1 MKVGTLPVPS
11 EVSAPF
17 GVRHIVLW
25 HVVDQRVRVRPF
37 HEVGRVDR
45 IEEGTWTGAMYP
57 TRDDAV
63 QGGCP
68 TKDVKSGPGREVGI
82 SKPGDVYTWRFFR
95 SDGIVRI
102 FHPFS
107 VNQKAHS
114 VSPVHS

>member
-1 MKVGTLPVPS
+1 MSLESVGSLQRVKVGTLPVPS

-17 GVRHIVLW
+17 GARHVVFW
-25 HVVDQRVRVRPF
+25 HVDDQRVQVRPF

-68 TKDVKSGPGREVGI
+68 TKDVKSGPGREVTSFPCFWDTPLYGTPLTYRSIFI
-82 SKPGDVYTWRFFR
+82 SEAV
-95 SDGIVRI
+95 
-102 FHPFS
+102 
-107 VNQKAHS
+107 
-114 VSPVHS
+114 